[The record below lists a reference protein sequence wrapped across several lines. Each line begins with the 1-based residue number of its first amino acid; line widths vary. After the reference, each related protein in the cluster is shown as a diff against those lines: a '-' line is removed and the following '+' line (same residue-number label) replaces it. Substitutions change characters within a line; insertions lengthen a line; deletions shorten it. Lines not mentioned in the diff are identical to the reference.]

1 MGEEIVTVGS
11 ASSLAA
17 IDIAII
23 VAYMVGMQLV
33 GMFYARYVHSAGDFF
48 LAGKALPFWAVGI
61 SIVASD
67 IGAIDLITGSGAAYR
82 HGVAQANF
90 DWIGSVPAVL
100 LAAFVFLPYYW
111 RAGVYTIPEFLGRR
125 YNAGVQW
132 LQAVIWLLFMAVNV
146 SLMLWMASVVLN
158 TVLGWSPPVAIAVT
172 AVLVGL
178 YTVTGG
184 LAAVVMTDVLQVVV
198 MFVGAGA
205 LVVLSVWDAGG
216 WSNMSQTILAQPGT
230 TPDFFTLLVPHGAK
244 TPYPWTGIV
253 FGLGIV
259 MSTAY
264 FVGNQAILQRA
275 LGARSEW
282 DAKAGMIVAG
292 FLKLLIP
299 MLMFVPG
306 IAARALYPDLDK
318 PDSAV
323 PTLVRDLMP
332 AGLRGLMFA
341 AFFAALMSSV
351 DSYLNSWTTV
361 FISDLYSKFFRRVA
375 GRPLDDHRAL
385 VLSRWL
391 TGVLL
396 VAASLFAPVIGKFET
411 IYVALQTI
419 LSFFQGP
426 TLAILLLGILWRRAT
441 GWGGLVGLVT
451 GVFLTMILSWLGGDV
466 FPSERP
472 FLFVSFWSFWCTLAV
487 TIVVSLLTKPE
498 PPEKLRGLVYGEVL
512 RDPAAQALLAER
524 MRSTGA

>member
-1 MGEEIVTVGS
+1 MPEEIVHVGS

-17 IDIAII
+17 IDLAII
-23 VAYMVGMQLV
+23 VVYMIGMQLV

-48 LAGKALPFWAVGI
+48 LAGRALPFWAVGV

-67 IGAIDLITGSGAAYR
+67 IGAIDLITGSGAAYQ

-90 DWIGSVPAVL
+90 DWLGSVPAVL
-100 LAAFVFLPYYW
+100 LAAFIFLPYYW

-132 LQAVIWLLFMAVNV
+132 LQALIWLAFMGVNV
-146 SLMLWMASVVLN
+146 ALMLWTSAVILQ
-158 TVLGWSPPVAIAVT
+158 TVLGWSPEFAIAVT
-172 AVLVGL
+172 AILVGL

-205 LVVLSVWDAGG
+205 LTVLSVWDAGG
-216 WSNMSQTILAQPGT
+216 WSHMSQTILNQPDT
-230 TPDFFTLLVPHGAK
+230 TQNFFTLLVPHGEA

-361 FISDLYSKFFRRVA
+361 FISDLYSKLHRALA
-375 GRPLDDHRAL
+375 GRPLSDHRAL

-391 TGVLL
+391 TASLL
-396 VAASLFAPVIGKFET
+396 VVAAFVAPVIERFET
-411 IYVALQTI
+411 IYVALQTM

-441 GWGGLVGLVT
+441 GWGGLIGLLCGVT
-451 GVFLTMILSWLGGDV
+451 MTMGLSWLGGDV
-466 FPSERP
+466 FPTEDP
-472 FLFVSFWSFWCTLAV
+472 FLFVSFWSFWFTLAV
-487 TIVVSLLTKPE
+487 TVVASLLTRPE
-498 PPEKLRGLVYGEVL
+498 PPEKLRGLVYGDVL
-512 RDPAAQALLAER
+512 RDPTAQALLAER
-524 MRSTGA
+524 MPNHG